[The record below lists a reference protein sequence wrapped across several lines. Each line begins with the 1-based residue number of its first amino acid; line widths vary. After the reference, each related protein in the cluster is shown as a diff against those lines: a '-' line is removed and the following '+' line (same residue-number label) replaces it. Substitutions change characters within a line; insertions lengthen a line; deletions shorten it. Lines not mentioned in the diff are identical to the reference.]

1 MTMAKD
7 EHRVDSL
14 PVPAPGDSPVSP
26 ISGYAATTKV
36 PTPSMRAPGTPHL
49 RRPSPPP
56 RSAWLVQVLIGVS
69 VVLALVVLVQ
79 GILLARLDSRVDRL
93 AGDAADSQRS
103 YDRRVGQLE
112 DRTDALTDRLWRSVD
127 PAAVAKHALPAT
139 FRVVAGRSSGTAFAV
154 ARAPGGGTYLLTNHH
169 VVDELPKHSRTVKLE
184 HEGAH
189 LTASLVKVDAGAD
202 VALLKTGE
210 SIPVLGMETDQ
221 VVPGEPVLVIGAPVG
236 LEDTVTTGVVS
247 KVRPIT
253 GRAQEY
259 IQFDAAINPGNSGG
273 PVLNAAGR
281 VVGIATAKAMD
292 AEGIG
297 FALPIGVACDSFDF
311 VC

>member
-1 MTMAKD
+1 MAKQ
-7 EHRVDSL
+7 EHRADASA
-14 PVPAPGDSPVSP
+14 PAPFPPPGTSPVSP
-26 ISGYAATTKV
+26 ISGYAA
-36 PTPSMRAPGTPHL
+36 P
-49 RRPSPPP
+49 RPSPPP
-56 RSAWLVQVLIGVS
+56 GRRTWLVQLLIGGCA
-69 VVLALVVLVQ
+69 VLALAVLVQ

-93 AGDAADSQRS
+93 AGDAADTRRS

-112 DRTDALTDRLWRSVD
+112 DRTDALTDRLRRSVD

-169 VVDELPKHSRTVKLE
+169 VVDGLPTHGTVKLD
-184 HEGAH
+184 HEGARH
-189 LTASLVKVDAGAD
+189 TATVDRVDAGAD
-202 VALLKTGE
+202 VALLKTADR
-210 SIPVLGMETDQ
+210 IPVVGLETEQ
-221 VVPGEPVLVIGAPVG
+221 VVAGEPVLVIGAPVG
-236 LEDTVTTGVVS
+236 LADTVTTGVVS
-247 KVRPIT
+247 KVRPIP
-253 GRAQEY
+253 GRTQQY

>member
-1 MTMAKD
+1 
-7 EHRVDSL
+7 
-14 PVPAPGDSPVSP
+14 
-26 ISGYAATTKV
+26 
-36 PTPSMRAPGTPHL
+36 
-49 RRPSPPP
+49 
-56 RSAWLVQVLIGVS
+56 
-69 VVLALVVLVQ
+69 VVLSLVVLGQ
-79 GILLARLDSRVDRL
+79 GILLARLEDRVDRL
-93 AGDAADSQRS
+93 AGDAADTQRS
-103 YDRRVGQLE
+103 YQRRVGQLE
-112 DRTDALTDRLWRSVD
+112 DRTDALTDRLRRSVD

-139 FRVVAGRSSGTAFAV
+139 YRVVAGHSSGTAFAV

-169 VVDELPKHSRTVKLE
+169 VVDELPKHSRTVKLD

-189 LTASLVKVDAGAD
+189 HTATVVETDAEAD
-202 VALLKTGE
+202 VAVLKTGDA
-210 SIPVLGMETDQ
+210 IPVLSLETEQ
-221 VVPGEPVLVIGAPVG
+221 VIAGEPVLVIGAPVG

-247 KVRPIT
+247 KVRPIP
-253 GRAQEY
+253 GRTQEY